1 MCDHIT
7 FDDPRFLK
15 NINILKNIRRNASSS
30 SDELK
35 DENNRLKNENIKL
48 KKIMEDIK
56 NDKEVL
62 ATELKNMIEK
72 YKKQNKR

>member
-48 KKIMEDIK
+48 KEIMEDIK